1 MIAAVRGWLA
11 VCQVK
16 QEKTWNIVPLQM
28 LEETFTFSLNLFIL
42 LEEL

>member
-16 QEKTWNIVPLQM
+16 QKGTWNIVLLADAGTNVP
-28 LEETFTFSLNLFIL
+28 TSL
-42 LEEL
+42 